1 MSWSSL
7 VDPATKKFYPSLV
20 PEGGGVNLQK
30 GQLITA
36 NAQNVETALPV
47 GANGT
52 ILMADSNQALGL
64 RYAVVPGAVALAKAE
79 LISADAAGTA
89 TIVTAPAFPAQEG
102 WVLTA
107 TAGAPDGTGLEW
119 KNGGQ
124 TPFTAAGQ
132 MQYGGAGPGFADTPL
147 NLGTNGQILKAG
159 ATAPVWVDVG
169 GGGVVSATLPLVE
182 NAVGNASQVSINF
195 AAGAAGQIP
204 YGNGTA
210 LTGALTN
217 TPAAGQI
224 LGIAGNPAVPTW
236 IDAGGTGVVTALAP
250 LTEYAVGAASNV
262 AIDFTAKGDLVVGAG
277 AQVGGNPVAGV
288 VLPVGTNN
296 FVLTANS
303 ATGSG
308 LEWRAGA
315 GPVAQTNFFELEFPG
330 SPPFVNTGNV
340 VTLPSPSTIGTFTKN
355 ELITIMNY
363 ENQGAP
369 SGNTFTFNEPNFATF
384 RGGISGLN
392 TGAPGENFFY
402 WASFESTAQLII
414 RRTPLPLTADSVVG
428 TSLGLVGFSG
438 GDVTAKVNGFLRT
451 PNYIYVYGFFDTYTA
466 DGVINPGPGISNV
479 GNVIK
484 IAVATGVVT
493 ALATTSGLSGL
504 YSPTPNTQIFCAVTC
519 PTTDKANGSYASD
532 PRSVV
537 FGGSFTTTLNSTLG
551 CQYIAFYQ
559 EGGDTFTNLSNSGAA
574 ITSPSQFESAEGEG
588 QYAVST
594 LLFHPDNNGLIVI
607 CNFTNGVWNTQ
618 PLVNVP
624 MRNGVVFYSHIPGA
638 ADATG
643 LGTNGQISNGKNIEY
658 ASGLV
663 RKTSDN
669 SLWLLIGYT
678 DNAPTQNCW
687 WYNLAGVGTGDAFVS
702 PTGNATPPLQVSSGG
717 CDIPEN
723 LLYAYGTLREPN
735 GASAVTW
742 FNPPLVA
749 ATYPDGG
756 TYVWEDNQGTADT
769 YIGIFVATTTYLQ
782 YTGLNNGAK
791 AWSAEPS
798 YYYAVSYNQSLL
810 PALALVSLG
819 PYEEGSKRGFQRE
832 ITDQFLGVLAFAGNG
847 LQYVAS
853 PTATTASIT
862 KQIIFKTQYS
872 SVQMVVD
879 TTANIYRV
887 VNSYGNIEYT

>member
-7 VDPATKKFYPSLV
+7 VDPATRKFYPSLV

-30 GQLITA
+30 GYLITA
-36 NAQNVETALPV
+36 NAQDVETALPV
-47 GANGT
+47 GADGT
-52 ILMADSNQALGL
+52 ILMADSNQTLGL
-64 RYAVVPGAVALAKAE
+64 RYAVVPGAVALAKAD
-79 LISADAAGTA
+79 LISADAAGTP

-107 TAGAPDGTGLEW
+107 TAGSVDGTGLEW

-124 TPFTAAGQ
+124 APFTAAGQ
-132 MQYGGAGPGFADTPL
+132 MQYGGVGPGFADTPL
-147 NLGTNGQILKAG
+147 NIGTAGQILKVNVG
-159 ATAPVWVDVG
+159 ATAPEWVDV
-169 GGGVVSATLPLVE
+169 
-182 NAVGNASQVSINF
+182 
-195 AAGAAGQIP
+195 
-204 YGNGTA
+204 
-210 LTGALTN
+210 
-217 TPAAGQI
+217 
-224 LGIAGNPAVPTW
+224 
-236 IDAGGTGVVTALAP
+236 GGTGVVTALAP

-277 AQVGGNPVAGV
+277 AQVGGNPIAGL
-288 VLPVGTNN
+288 VLPVGTDNY
-296 FVLTANS
+296 FLTANS
-303 ATGSG
+303 GTASG

-315 GPVAQTNFFELEFPG
+315 GPVAQTNFFELTFPG
-330 SPPFVNTGNV
+330 AAPFVNTGNV

-369 SGNTFTFNEPNFATF
+369 SGNSFTFNEANYGTF

-392 TGAPGENFFY
+392 NGAPGEDFFY
-402 WASFESTAQLII
+402 SAYFESTAQLII
-414 RRTPLPLTADSVVG
+414 RRTPLPLTADSDIG
-428 TSLGLVGFSG
+428 TSLGLVGITG
-438 GDVTAKVNGFLRT
+438 GGVTAKVNGFLRT
-451 PNYIYVYGFFDTYTA
+451 PNYIYVYGFFDNYVA
-466 DGVINPGPGISNV
+466 DGVINPTSISNV

-484 IAVATGVVT
+484 IAVATGIVT
-493 ALATTSGLSGL
+493 ALATSSGVSGL

-532 PRSVV
+532 PKSVV
-537 FGGSFTTTLNSTLG
+537 FGGSFTTALNSTLG

-574 ITSPSQFESAEGEG
+574 ITTPAQQESAEGEG
-588 QYAVST
+588 QFAVST
-594 LLFHPDNNGLIVI
+594 LLFNPDNNGLIVI

-618 PLVNVP
+618 PIVNTA
-624 MRNGVVFYSHIPGA
+624 MRNGVVYYSHIPGFA
-638 ADATG
+638 VAEG
-643 LGTNGQISNGKNIEY
+643 LGTNGQITNSKNIEY

-669 SLWLLIGYT
+669 SMWLCIGYT

-687 WYNLAGVGTGDAFVS
+687 WYNLAGVGTGDALVS
-702 PTGNATPPLQVSSGG
+702 PTGNPTPPLQVSSGG
-717 CDIPEN
+717 CDLPEN
-723 LLYAYGTLREPN
+723 LLYAYGTLRDPN
-735 GASAVTW
+735 GQSAVSW

-769 YIGIFVATTTYLQ
+769 YLTIFVPPFQSFQ

-791 AWSAEPS
+791 SWSGNPS
-798 YYYAVSYNQSLL
+798 YYFAISYNQSLL
-810 PALALVSLG
+810 PALAVVSVG
-819 PYEEGSKRGFQRE
+819 PYGEGGKRGFQFE
-832 ITDQFLGVLAFAGNG
+832 ITNQFLGVLAFAGNG

-853 PTATTASIT
+853 PTATAASVT

-879 TTANIYRV
+879 TTADIYRV

>member
-7 VDPATKKFYPSLV
+7 VDPATKQFYPSLV

-30 GQLITA
+30 GYLITA
-36 NAQNVETALPV
+36 DAQNKETALPV

-52 ILMADSNQALGL
+52 ILMADSNQPLGL
-64 RYAVVPGAVALAKAE
+64 RYAVVPGAVALAKAD
-79 LISADAAGTA
+79 LISADAAGTP

-107 TAGAPDGTGLEW
+107 TAGSVDGTGLQW

-124 TPFTAAGQ
+124 TPFTAEGQ
-132 MQYGGAGPGFADTPL
+132 MQYGGAAPGFADTPL
-147 NLGTNGQILKAG
+147 NLGTAGQILKVNVG
-159 ATAPVWVDVG
+159 ATAPVWEDVG
-169 GGGVVSATLPLVE
+169 GGGTISAKVPLVE
-182 NAVGNASQVSINF
+182 SAQGNTSQIAINF
-195 AAGAAGQIP
+195 AAGPAGQIP

-210 LTGALTN
+210 LEGALTN

-224 LGIAGNPAVPTW
+224 LGVAAGVPTW

-250 LTEYAVGAASNV
+250 LKEYAVGAASNV

-277 AQVGGNPVAGV
+277 AQVGGNPIAGL
-288 VLPVGTNN
+288 VLPVGTDNY
-296 FVLTANS
+296 FLTANS
-303 ATGSG
+303 GTASG

-363 ENQGAP
+363 ENQGGP
-369 SGNTFTFNEPNFATF
+369 GGNSFTFNEANYGTF
-384 RGGISGLN
+384 RGGMCGLN
-392 TGAPGENFFY
+392 NGAPGENFFY
-402 WASFESTAQLII
+402 WASFESVAQLII
-414 RRTPLPLTADSVVG
+414 RRTPLPLTADTDTG
-428 TSLGLVGFSG
+428 TSLGLVGISG
-438 GDVTAKVNGFLRT
+438 GGVTCKVNGFLRT
-451 PNYIYVYGFFDTYTA
+451 PNYIYIYGFFDNYVA
-466 DGVINPGPGISNV
+466 DGVINPTSFSDV

-484 IAVATGVVT
+484 IDVATGIVSRL
-493 ALATTSGLSGL
+493 ALTSGLSGL
-504 YSPTPNTQIFCAVTC
+504 YSATPNTQIFCAVTC
-519 PTTDKANGSYASD
+519 PNTDKANGSYASD

-537 FGGSFTTTLNSTLG
+537 FGGSFTTALNSTLG

-559 EGGDTFTNLSNSGAA
+559 EGGDTFTNLSNSGAG
-574 ITSPSQFESAEGEG
+574 ITTPSQDTSAEGEG
-588 QYAVST
+588 QFAVST

-618 PLVNVP
+618 PIVNIP
-624 MRNGVVFYSHIPGA
+624 MRNGVVFYSHIPGN
-638 ADATG
+638 ADAKG
-643 LGTNGQISNGKNIEY
+643 LGTNGQIVNGKNIEY
-658 ASGLV
+658 AAGLV
-663 RKTSDN
+663 RKTLDN
-669 SLWLLIGYT
+669 SMWLCIGYT

-687 WYNLAGVGTGDAFVS
+687 WYNLAGVGTGDAFVD
-702 PTGNATPPLQVSSGG
+702 PTNNPTPPLQVSSGG
-717 CDIPEN
+717 CDLPEN
-723 LLYAYGTLREPN
+723 LLYAYGTLRDPN
-735 GASAVTW
+735 GQSAVSW

-756 TYVWEDNQGTADT
+756 TFIWEDNEPTAN
-769 YIGIFVATTTYLQ
+769 TYLMIYVPPFQSFQ
-782 YTGLNNGAK
+782 YTGINNGAK
-791 AWSAEPS
+791 SWSGNPS
-798 YYYAVSYNQSLL
+798 YYFAISYNQSLL
-810 PALALVSLG
+810 PALAVVSVG
-819 PYEEGSKRGFQRE
+819 PYGEGGKRGFQYE
-832 ITDQFLGVLAFAGNG
+832 ITNQFLGVLAFAGNG

-853 PTATTASIT
+853 PTATAASIT
-862 KQIIFKTQYS
+862 NQIIFKTQYS